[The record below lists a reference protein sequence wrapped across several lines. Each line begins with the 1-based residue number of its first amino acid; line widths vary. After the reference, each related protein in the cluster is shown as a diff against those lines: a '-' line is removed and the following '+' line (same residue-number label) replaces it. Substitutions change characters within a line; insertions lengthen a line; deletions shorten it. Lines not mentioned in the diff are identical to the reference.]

1 VQRDRVKIRPMSTH
15 SPKPHPQPLSAGG
28 PGRRLITTL
37 QLKPMPFIFSPINSG
52 SARVILTWRYDE
64 PYDFY
69 NLDSGQIS
77 ESVQQ
82 FLHPHNAYYTITN
95 GHGDLAAYCC
105 FGLDA
110 RVSGGDYSAEALD
123 VGLGIR
129 PNLTRRGLGLRVVDA
144 VLNFAQSKFAPI
156 LFRVTVAEFNQQ
168 ALRICEKAGF
178 QPVQRF
184 QRDLDGKHFVVLTK
198 V

>member
-1 VQRDRVKIRPMSTH
+1 MNFE
-15 SPKPHPQPLSAGG
+15 SA
-28 PGRRLITTL
+28 
-37 QLKPMPFIFSPINSG
+37 S
-52 SARVILTWRYDE
+52 VILTWQYDE

-69 NLDSGQIS
+69 NLDSGEIS

-82 FLHPHNAYYTITN
+82 FLDPNNAYYTITN
-95 GHGDLAAYCC
+95 GHNDLVAYCC

-110 RVSGGDYSAEALD
+110 RVSGGDYSVEALD

-144 VLNFAQSKFAPI
+144 VLNFAQKKFAPI
-156 LFRVTVAEFNQQ
+156 LFRVTIAEFNKQ

-178 QPVQRF
+178 QTVQTF
-184 QRDLDGKHFVVLTK
+184 HRDLDGKYFVVLTLK
-198 V
+198 QNKFLMWADNMSNPQYLRKII